1 METFFNEL
9 LYQIINERKLG
20 KKWNKKVIGKTNE
33 DKLIQVENRK
43 SKKKKNIGHWKI
55 QPSTLHAII
64 IID

>member
-1 METFFNEL
+1 M
-9 LYQIINERKLG
+9 
-20 KKWNKKVIGKTNE
+20 IGKTNE